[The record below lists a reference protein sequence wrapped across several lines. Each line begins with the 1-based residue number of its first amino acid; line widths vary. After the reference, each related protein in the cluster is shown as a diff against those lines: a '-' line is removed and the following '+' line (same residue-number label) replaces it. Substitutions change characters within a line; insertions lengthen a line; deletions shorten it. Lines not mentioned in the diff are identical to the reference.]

1 MIVDLLLGPYD
12 KNNPQLPSLFPLPK
26 RKNNYFL
33 LFVNLLL
40 SLRSESPT
48 ISIVLI
54 QRRLKALRVFQC
66 FTDQSG
72 FGSPNETSLNYFV
85 FNLLFQCDSQ
95 TISLMPPIIT
105 IIIIIITYTNII
117 TIIIISIIA
126 IVLLLLLLL
135 LLLSQ
140 LFTFL
145 PKSNFRFK
153 PSLQKQVAFSQ
164 VPPLK
169 QSCMMNVT

>member
-12 KNNPQLPSLFPLPK
+12 KSNPQLPSLFPLPK
-26 RKNNYFL
+26 RKKELCFL

-85 FNLLFQCDSQ
+85 LLFQCDSQ
-95 TISLMPPIIT
+95 TISLMPPII
-105 IIIIIITYTNII
+105 IIIIII
-117 TIIIISIIA
+117 IISLIFLNHFFFQLDTSPEA
-126 IVLLLLLLL
+126 TLRFA
-135 LLLSQ
+135 LSD
-140 LFTFL
+140 
-145 PKSNFRFK
+145 PKEDNGGNESGQI
-153 PSLQKQVAFSQ
+153 PSFENLTYCCNRGNYQGVVK
-164 VPPLK
+164 
-169 QSCMMNVT
+169 

>member
-1 MIVDLLLGPYD
+1 M
-12 KNNPQLPSLFPLPK
+12 
-26 RKNNYFL
+26 

-40 SLRSESPT
+40 SLRSESPI

-85 FNLLFQCDSQ
+85 LLFQCDCQ
-95 TISLMPPIIT
+95 TISLMPPII
-105 IIIIIITYTNII
+105 IIIIIIFTFINII
-117 TIIIISIIA
+117 TIIIIIIIA
-126 IVLLLLLLL
+126 IVLL

-153 PSLQKQVAFSQ
+153 PSLQKQVAFFQ

>member
-95 TISLMPPIIT
+95 TISLMPPII
-105 IIIIIITYTNII
+105 IILIIIITYINII

-126 IVLLLLLLL
+126 IVLLLLL

-153 PSLQKQVAFSQ
+153 PSLQKQVAFFQ

>member
-1 MIVDLLLGPYD
+1 M
-12 KNNPQLPSLFPLPK
+12 
-26 RKNNYFL
+26 
-33 LFVNLLL
+33 LL

-95 TISLMPPIIT
+95 TISLMPPIII
-105 IIIIIITYTNII
+105 IIIIIITYINII

-126 IVLLLLLLL
+126 IVLLL

-153 PSLQKQVAFSQ
+153 PSLQKQVAFFQ